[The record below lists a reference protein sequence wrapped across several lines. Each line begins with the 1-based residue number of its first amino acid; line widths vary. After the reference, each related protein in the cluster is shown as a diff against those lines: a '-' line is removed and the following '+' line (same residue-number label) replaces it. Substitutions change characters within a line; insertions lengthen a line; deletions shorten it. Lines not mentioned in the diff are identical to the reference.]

1 MSKSFN
7 QARGDKG
14 YPEQVFDELVTRY
27 EEPNDMTKWDSPLFN
42 VFFEDERAPVDAIWE
57 ALINAK
63 LKRPNAATLM
73 KPATE
78 SNYLYELDKATQ
90 EIVSMILEN
99 QKLGGAGGSIPVGS
113 QSIQLPPSVVALP
126 ALQRLRRQF
135 ININKTMMLGTPTR
149 MKELFVEFLNSG
161 WN

>member
-1 MSKSFN
+1 MHIGCPIEVSKSFN

-73 KPATE
+73 
-78 SNYLYELDKATQ
+78 
-90 EIVSMILEN
+90 VSSTI
-99 QKLGGAGGSIPVGS
+99 G
-113 QSIQLPPSVVALP
+113 
-126 ALQRLRRQF
+126 
-135 ININKTMMLGTPTR
+135 R
-149 MKELFVEFLNSG
+149 MNSY
-161 WN
+161 